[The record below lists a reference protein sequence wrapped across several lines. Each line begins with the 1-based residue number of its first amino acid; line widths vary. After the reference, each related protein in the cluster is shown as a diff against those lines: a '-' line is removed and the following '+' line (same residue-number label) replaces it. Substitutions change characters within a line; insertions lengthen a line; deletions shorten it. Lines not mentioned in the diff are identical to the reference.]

1 MNKAVSKSLLNMVWV
16 VGAYFVLFYGLIQ
29 VYSRFVYPTSGWFE
43 DNPIAFIVFN
53 DIIQMPILFFIMLKV
68 RKVHIFKEAGFTKLG
83 MPQVVAIVSIGLLM
97 GWFTDLFFSLSWIQ
111 EQFPQFEEILA
122 YLNDGSSVLI
132 FLAFLLYGN
141 IYKEMLFR
149 GMIFKELRNL
159 SPLAVAIVIQGILY
173 GGLFFSFDIPL
184 TVYGFLGAVVFA
196 LLYVRYRSIWAP
208 ILAQYA
214 CQGSQ
219 YVFRRS
225 ETHVNDPNMQYL
237 FLAVTGIA
245 IVAWLIVIFNK
256 HRRMQTNN
264 AVREEG
270 AA

>member
-1 MNKAVSKSLLNMVWV
+1 MKKTTSKSLFNIVWIIAV
-16 VGAYFVLFYGLIQ
+16 YFVLFYGLIQ

-53 DIIQMPILFFIMLKV
+53 DIIQMPLLFFILLKV

-83 MPQVVAIVSIGLLM
+83 MPQVVTIVSIGLLM

-122 YLNDGSSVLI
+122 YLNDGSSVLM

-159 SPLAVAIVIQGILY
+159 SPLMVAILIQGILY

-208 ILAQYA
+208 IVAQYA

-225 ETHVNDPNMQYL
+225 ETHVTDPNMQYL
-237 FLAVTGIA
+237 FLTITGIA
-245 IVAWLIVIFNK
+245 IVALLIVIFNK
-256 HRRMQTNN
+256 HRGLQAHAIRK
-264 AVREEG
+264 EG